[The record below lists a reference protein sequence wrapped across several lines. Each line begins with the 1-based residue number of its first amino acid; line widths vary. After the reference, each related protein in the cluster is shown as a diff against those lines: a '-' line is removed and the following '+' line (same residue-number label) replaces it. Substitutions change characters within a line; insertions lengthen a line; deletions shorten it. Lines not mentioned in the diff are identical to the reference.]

1 MALASIFRAQA
12 PFSSYL
18 GDVADFA
25 LQALESK
32 SKAYPWHWQDL
43 IEING
48 RTMADMRPID
58 FYDEH
63 LKARIEIATEG
74 EGVVGLKPYALHM
87 PPGAT
92 GVLTKRG
99 GWAIRLILDYSIN
112 RDSSVLKVDLART
125 E

>member
-1 MALASIFRAQA
+1 MALADIFRAQA
-12 PFSSYL
+12 PSFYL

-25 LQALESK
+25 LQALEDK

-48 RTMADMRPID
+48 RTLADLRPID
-58 FYDEH
+58 FYDEY
-63 LKARIEIATEG
+63 LRKRIEIATEG
-74 EGVVGLKPYALHM
+74 EGVVGLKPHELRM

-92 GVLTKRG
+92 GVLSKRD

-112 RDSSVLKVDLART
+112 RDSSVLKMDLART